1 MSDEQLRQPPGIDRF
16 SATGADV
23 EALKQQLIKEAEG
36 RELYFQEM
44 EQDGELC
51 VFAYPRAQVMDRI
64 YELAYPVVK
73 MIDDRA
79 MIKVKTNRAV
89 TDFFIIVHSRRSGTY
104 IGRRGSTLNAVEVLI
119 GLIVSRKFPRWVS
132 ITVDVDN
139 YRRKRQAYLEG
150 VIRRVVRDIERDH
163 RERPIR
169 DLVPKERKFVHSF
182 FTNHPYL
189 TTQSR
194 GEGRKRTLFVLPRPD
209 IKEI

>member
-23 EALKQQLIKEAEG
+23 EALKQQLSKEAEG

-44 EQDGELC
+44 EQDGEQC

-119 GLIVSRKFPRWVS
+119 GQIVSRKFPRWVS

-189 TTQSR
+189 TTESR